1 MFTFNLTTICCSQG
15 LNFTL
20 FSSNLS
26 ESERHC
32 FECQF
37 TLIAAMSCFKVK
49 LFVQLTDSWEEDDVA
64 TADVKI
70 AVSTDVV
77 DVRLSQFITK
87 V

>member
-1 MFTFNLTTICCSQG
+1 MFTFNLMTICCSQG

-20 FSSNLS
+20 FPSNLS
-26 ESERHC
+26 ESKRHC

-64 TADVKI
+64 TADVEI
-70 AVSTDVV
+70 AVFTDVV
-77 DVRLSQFITK
+77 DVRLS
-87 V
+87 